1 MRSIVEKIRAVL
13 ATGVALALLSFGAHA
28 TDIAGVKLGMS
39 VAEAKTAFGRPAQ
52 MKVIPIYTNKV
63 ESGLAAWQGERLYD
77 NAWSGPLDE
86 FAAFKGHADSIWFV
100 QKNQRLPKTAR
111 YTRQVLLEAVRKKF
125 GKESFVKGEM
135 GDKLGA
141 IVVGWEFD
149 QDGKQFF
156 GPYSEGGR
164 TITGAAIPAAPCR
177 MFDLVRIGS
186 NPTGGDNF
194 LPEPMS
200 IILPSEFKRS
210 CSRAYYAEWT
220 HDSDGLVEAVALR
233 AIDSAAILRAIDGK
247 NAGSEADAR
256 KRVQEQQNKGV
267 KPSL

>member
-1 MRSIVEKIRAVL
+1 MRSIYKKIRA
-13 ATGVALALLSFGAHA
+13 AFAACAAFALLSFGAHA

-39 VAEAKTAFGRPAQ
+39 VAEAKAAFGRPAQ

-77 NAWSGPLDE
+77 NSWSGPLDE
-86 FAAFKGHADSIWFV
+86 FAAFKGQADSIWFV

-135 GDKLGA
+135 SDKLGA

-210 CSRAYYAEWT
+210 CSRAYYVEWT

-247 NAGSEADAR
+247 NAGNEADAR
-256 KRVQEQQNKGV
+256 KRVQDQQSRGV

>member
-1 MRSIVEKIRAVL
+1 MRFIVEKIRAAL
-13 ATGVALALLSFGAHA
+13 AAGVAFGLLSFGAHA
-28 TDIAGVKLGMS
+28 TDIAGVRLGMS
-39 VAEAKTAFGRPAQ
+39 VAEAKAAFGRPARI
-52 MKVIPIYTNKV
+52 KVIPIYTNKV

-77 NAWSGPLDE
+77 NSWSGPLDE
-86 FAAFKGHADSIWFV
+86 FVAFKGHADSIWFV

-111 YTRQVLLEAVRKKF
+111 YTRQVLLEAVRKQF
-125 GKESFVKGEM
+125 GKESFIKGEM
-135 GDKLGA
+135 GDKFGA

-220 HDSDGLVEAVALR
+220 HDSDGLVESVALR

-247 NAGSEADAR
+247 NAGNEADSR
-256 KRVQEQQNKGV
+256 KRVQDQQNKGV